1 MFKQKL
7 QTQSGVADLRKDDG
21 IKITP
26 ERKKAEALKQ
36 FLKSFLIA
44 EESGTLPDPPQYTLS
59 DERTESEIT
68 EAKVRKLLASL
79 QTNKAAGPEE
89 INPAALAELVDV

>member
-1 MFKQKL
+1 MLKQKL

-21 IKITP
+21 IKITS

-36 FLKSFLIA
+36 FFKSFLIA

-68 EAKVRKLLASL
+68 EKVRKLLASL
-79 QTNKAAGPEE
+79 QTNKAAGPDEV
-89 INPAALAELVDV
+89 NPAALTELVDV